1 MHGSDEKSSRALGF
15 PIRQPI
21 QLLLDNIEWKHEQV
35 DHGTVREP
43 EREKP
48 RGQLHGSIIGGN
60 AHRQGIR

>member
-1 MHGSDEKSSRALGF
+1 
-15 PIRQPI
+15 
-21 QLLLDNIEWKHEQV
+21 
-35 DHGTVREP
+35 VREP